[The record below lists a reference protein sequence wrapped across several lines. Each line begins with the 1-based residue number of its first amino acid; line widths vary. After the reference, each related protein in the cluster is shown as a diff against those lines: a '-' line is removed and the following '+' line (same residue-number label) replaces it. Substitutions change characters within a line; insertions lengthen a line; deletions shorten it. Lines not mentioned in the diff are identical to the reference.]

1 LAFCATN
8 LDTAE
13 AVMRMKAGLFPG
25 KQSTVMTADMTR
37 RLIMGMLFAA
47 SLLASGSAALGQGV
61 VRAKYGDWELRCDTP
76 PGASKELCA
85 LVQRV
90 ADEDK
95 PNISLEVIVI
105 KLADGSKY
113 ILRVIAPLGVIL
125 PSGLGLKIDETD
137 IGRAGFVRCLPDGCV
152 AEVVLE
158 AKLIDQLK
166 NGQKAF
172 FIIFQ
177 TPEEGIGIPLAL
189 PGFKEGFNALS

>member
-1 LAFCATN
+1 V
-8 LDTAE
+8 TA
-13 AVMRMKAGLFPG
+13 L
-25 KQSTVMTADMTR
+25 S
-37 RLIMGMLFAA
+37 AA
-47 SLLASGSAALGQGV
+47 SLLASGPSALGQGV
-61 VRAKYGDWELRCDTP
+61 VKGRYGDWELRCETP
-76 PGASKELCA
+76 PGAAKEQCA

-137 IGRAGFVRCLPDGCV
+137 IGRAGFVRCLPDGCI
-152 AEVVLE
+152 AEVTME

-166 NGQKAF
+166 NGHKAF

-189 PGFKEGFNALS
+189 PGFKEGFDALS

>member
-1 LAFCATN
+1 
-8 LDTAE
+8 
-13 AVMRMKAGLFPG
+13 MRMKAGLFPG